1 VNLTRSQLKTQYER
15 AKRLGWIP
23 HFVDAAK
30 KTKGF
35 FDVADLMAI
44 GSRETNLDPKWLTK
58 PGDHG
63 NGFGLM
69 QADKRSFPQFTKSEA
84 WKDARQ
90 GILFGAEVLMN
101 KWHDIQTGIGVKRGV
116 YSSKS
121 KKTSYFVGK
130 DVGRGTEAQ
139 QVTIAAYNNGRWP
152 HYAVTNGK
160 DPDTYTTGKDYSSDV
175 ISRAAVLREW
185 LKADGYIVSAAVPNS
200 KPASNPDQ
208 GGSSEASTTEPPPD
222 FTEGERPKTET
233 NVNIDNAE
241 NVNVENKPLPK
252 TEPIKVTV
260 ERVSIWSKVGMGI
273 AAITGVGINFGNL
286 VTTRLNDMTL
296 PQLGYILGG
305 VAIIGVGLWLY
316 DRAARRAHEKTLVK
330 MHTAADPGQTTVE
343 LREQTAV
350 KR

>member
-1 VNLTRSQLKTQYER
+1 MNLTRSQLKTQYER

-23 HFVDAAK
+23 HFVEAAE
-30 KTKGF
+30 KTKAI

-58 PGDHG
+58 AGDQG

-90 GILFGAEVLMN
+90 GILFGADVLMN

-130 DVGRGTEAQ
+130 DVGRGKEAQ

-160 DPDTYTTGKDYSSDV
+160 DPDTYTTGHDYSSDV
-175 ISRAAVLREW
+175 IARASILREW
-185 LKADGYIVSAAVPNS
+185 LQADGYIQASKLSAASSENQTPSRDLLSSATPSANEPPIETPTEIKTTAVS
-200 KPASNPDQ
+200 QTGTVTTAVERTEPAGDPPEAPPVQVSQNGPLAKWLAGGGGLTALGTFVWGYITSNP
-208 GGSSEASTTEPPPD
+208 SA
-222 FTEGERPKTET
+222 
-233 NVNIDNAE
+233 V
-241 NVNVENKPLPK
+241 
-252 TEPIKVTV
+252 
-260 ERVSIWSKVGMGI
+260 GI
-273 AAITGVGINFGNL
+273 AVICITLI
-286 VTTRLNDMTL
+286 
-296 PQLGYILGG
+296 I
-305 VAIIGVGLWLY
+305 VAIIFRHAITDAIRMQV
-316 DRAARRAHEKTLVK
+316 
-330 MHTAADPGQTTVE
+330 AADPGKKNVS
-343 LREQTAV
+343 
-350 KR
+350 